1 MIETKR
7 TKPKKKSVVIDF
19 IKAVSEKATK
29 EMEQDIISGKFYDEL
44 RPKKKTDSKIIVLT
58 EWVLIRIN
66 KDMNVKERLNL
77 TIEQEL
83 KEKAEKLSL
92 ETGYSISVIFEL
104 LIKGTSESEI
114 VKMYKQNL
122 KGK

>member
-44 RPKKKTDSKIIVLT
+44 RPKKKNDSKIIVLT
-58 EWVLIRIN
+58 E
-66 KDMNVKERLNL
+66 
-77 TIEQEL
+77 
-83 KEKAEKLSL
+83 
-92 ETGYSISVIFEL
+92 
-104 LIKGTSESEI
+104 
-114 VKMYKQNL
+114 
-122 KGK
+122 

>member
-19 IKAVSEKATK
+19 IKAVSEKSAK

-58 EWVLIRIN
+58 E
-66 KDMNVKERLNL
+66 
-77 TIEQEL
+77 
-83 KEKAEKLSL
+83 
-92 ETGYSISVIFEL
+92 
-104 LIKGTSESEI
+104 
-114 VKMYKQNL
+114 
-122 KGK
+122 

>member
-1 MIETKR
+1 
-7 TKPKKKSVVIDF
+7 
-19 IKAVSEKATK
+19 
-29 EMEQDIISGKFYDEL
+29 
-44 RPKKKTDSKIIVLT
+44 
-58 EWVLIRIN
+58 
-66 KDMNVKERLNL
+66 MNVKERLNL